1 MKKLILISIMLLFA
15 CSVLAKNNCTIS
27 IGSNFD
33 DYYNL
38 GETVLLSGD
47 VSCEEGLYGLLS
59 VMLSCENKTMQVG
72 AMLVSVTKEFSF
84 EIPTFADMIG
94 NCKLELEVKDFNNT
108 LLGTDTTPNFVITQ
122 ELVGEFQLNKE
133 EFQLGDNLKLQGTI
147 TTLKDKLIEGSA
159 IVYLQKNSTNYVV
172 GDVEI
177 VDGKLSYE
185 TQLSNLPAGE
195 YSIAVDVFDKN
206 GNRFLFEDA
215 EDFTLY
221 NELVIS
227 AVTDKESYLPG
238 EVLKLEGSINKKTG
252 PSCEADVDVVLENE
266 TYSTQSK
273 DGKFVVYMN
282 LAKDIKSYYHSLKII
297 ASDGFGNSG
306 EKELKFE
313 IIPVPTRLE
322 VQTDKQEYMPGD
334 VVVIKANLYDQANDP
349 LIRKLSIKIKNPKGK
364 VVYEKENL
372 TTSQD
377 IPFGIEQFSLP
388 GEWKIEASAESLKAE
403 SKFIVKEYSMLDI
416 NLVNQELIFTNLGNI
431 PYQSNVEIFAD
442 NMSVTKKLNLK
453 PNESVSFML
462 YKLFKPGSYIIKVLN
477 KEFPSVTIVDERS
490 FAEKLADGLAFI
502 TGYATIKESK
512 GKAAS
517 VGYLICLGIGLLLL
531 GFLGYKI
538 GKKITFKKK
547 PDHVKRKIQARAE
560 IKKPVLIK
568 KESVSSGVSS
578 NLTPKEEAAAFRKR
592 VLASINKKDEY
603 SPLGNEKS
611 KSL

>member
-1 MKKLILISIMLLFA
+1 MKKFILASIVLLFV
-15 CSVLAKNNCTIS
+15 CSVLAENSCTIS
-27 IGSNFD
+27 VDSNFD
-33 DYYNL
+33 EYYNL
-38 GETVLLSGD
+38 GETILLSGD
-47 VSCEEGLYGLLS
+47 VSCNEGVYGLLN

-72 AMLVSVTKEFSF
+72 AMLVSATKEFSF
-84 EIPTFADMIG
+84 EIPTFADMTG
-94 NCKLELEVKDFNNT
+94 NCKFELEVKDFNDT
-108 LLGTDTTPNFVITQ
+108 SLGSTYTTPGFVITQ

-133 EFQLGDNLKLQGTI
+133 EFQLGDNLKLEGTI
-147 TTLKDKLIEGSA
+147 TTLKDKLVEGSA
-159 IVYLQKNSTNYVV
+159 IVYLQKNSTNYIV

-185 TQLSNLPAGE
+185 TKLSNLPAGE
-195 YSIAVDVFDKN
+195 YSIAVNVFDKN

-215 EDFTLY
+215 EDFILY

-238 EVLKLEGSINKKTG
+238 EVLKVEGSINKKTG
-252 PSCEADVDVVLENE
+252 PSCEADVEVIVENE

-273 DGKFVVYMN
+273 DGKFVVYVN
-282 LAKDIKSYYHSLKII
+282 LAKDIKSYYHDLRIL
-297 ASDGFGNSG
+297 ASDEFGNSG

-313 IIPVPTRLE
+313 IVPVPTKLE

-364 VVYEKENL
+364 TVCEKENL

-388 GEWKIEASAESLKAE
+388 GEWKIEASSEGLE
-403 SKFIVKEYSMLDI
+403 TEGKFVVKEYSMLDI
-416 NLVNQELIFTNLGNI
+416 NLVNQELTFTNLGNI
-431 PYQSNVEIFAD
+431 PYQSDVEIFAD
-442 NMSVTKKLNLK
+442 NTSVTKKIRLQ
-453 PNESVSFML
+453 PNESISFML
-462 YKLFKPGSYIIKVLN
+462 YKLFKPGTYTIKVLN

-502 TGYATIKESK
+502 TGYTAIRESK
-512 GKAAS
+512 GKAAG
-517 VGYLICLGIGLLLL
+517 VGYLICLVIALLLL

-538 GKKITFKKK
+538 GKRVTFKKK
-547 PDHVKRKIQARAE
+547 PDHVKRKIQARE
-560 IKKPVLIK
+560 EVKKPVLIRTPVQPK
-568 KESVSSGVSS
+568 TSS
-578 NLTPKEEAAAFRKR
+578 TPQEEAAAFRKR
-592 VLASINKKDEY
+592 ILESINQQEKY
-603 SPLGNEKS
+603 LPLGNEKP